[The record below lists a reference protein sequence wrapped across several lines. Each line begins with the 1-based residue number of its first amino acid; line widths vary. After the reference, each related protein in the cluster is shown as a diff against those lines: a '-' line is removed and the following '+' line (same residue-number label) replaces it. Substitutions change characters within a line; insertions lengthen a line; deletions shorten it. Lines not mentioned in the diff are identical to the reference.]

1 MRRRPWD
8 LVGRLWAAIW
18 MGLFVLILAVM
29 MLAWLITDTSMRV
42 WPDVVQQG
50 EPQ

>member
-1 MRRRPWD
+1 MKRPWWSG
-8 LVGRLWAAIW
+8 LLTSFG
-18 MGLFVLILAVM
+18 MGVAVILFAVM

-50 EPQ
+50 ELK

>member
-1 MRRRPWD
+1 
-8 LVGRLWAAIW
+8 

-29 MLAWLITDTSMRV
+29 MLAWLITDTSRGV

-50 EPQ
+50 EPK